1 MTTLTMTSVRRL
13 TPVQLIEKK
22 RDGNKLNETDIET
35 FVESV
40 VGSEGFEKMED
51 AQIGA
56 MLMAIFL
63 KGLDSDEATCL
74 TNYMLRSGEVFEW
87 DASPPVVDKHSTGGI
102 GDKVSIPLA
111 AMLAAAGAKV
121 PMISGRGLGH
131 TGGTLDKLDS
141 IPGFTAEKSSEQ
153 IKKAVKDVSTL
164 SSGGYRIFSRG
175 RGADFKK
182 IFEKFAELFSVVRPN

>member
-1 MTTLTMTSVRRL
+1 MPSVRRL

-35 FVESV
+35 FVRSV

-63 KGLDSDEATCL
+63 KGLEFVEAKCL
-74 TNYMLRSGEVFEW
+74 TEYMLLSGDDLKW

-111 AMLAAAGAKV
+111 PMLAAAGARV

-141 IPGFTAEKSSEQ
+141 IPGFTAEKSLQQ
-153 IKKAVKDVSTL
+153 IQNAVNEVSTL
-164 SSGGYRIFSRG
+164 SRGGYRIFSSG
-175 RGADFKK
+175 GGGW
-182 IFEKFAELFSVVRPN
+182 ILKFFSKSSPNFFL